1 MVPAA
6 TVNGTPKI
14 LNLNA
19 LIWRTFGIDAPQT
32 WSAWATP
39 DGIRDACII
48 ITMILIVI
56 VAIVALFRPSMFR
69 ACRILWTVAICGFAL
84 AIVSAAVV
92 VAVMP
97 YGAAGGSVLPGV
109 ALAACGLLGSAAL
122 MAGSAVKPFNR
133 LTEETASS
141 FPAGRIGR
149 AAIAVLLAGWLIVA
163 WRLKR

>member
-1 MVPAA
+1 MLIVIFVAFLVFVRRHRLMLLLIPFPAAVALAPTLVNAVRYGADGMWRQLFGDIMVPAA

-19 LIWRTFGIDAPQT
+19 LVWRTFGIDAPQT

-69 ACRILWTVAICGFAL
+69 ACRILWTVAIC
-84 AIVSAAVV
+84 
-92 VAVMP
+92 
-97 YGAAGGSVLPGV
+97 
-109 ALAACGLLGSAAL
+109 
-122 MAGSAVKPFNR
+122 
-133 LTEETASS
+133 
-141 FPAGRIGR
+141 
-149 AAIAVLLAGWLIVA
+149 
-163 WRLKR
+163 